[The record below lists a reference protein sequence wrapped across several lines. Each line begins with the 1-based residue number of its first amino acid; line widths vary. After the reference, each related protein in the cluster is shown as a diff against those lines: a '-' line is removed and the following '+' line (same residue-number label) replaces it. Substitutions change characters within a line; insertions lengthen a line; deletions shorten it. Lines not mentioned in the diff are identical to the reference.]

1 MVAKTKLV
9 YVIDID
15 DTICKEEGDVIGRKP
30 FMERIKQINELYL
43 DGHTIIY
50 HTARGLKS
58 GRGDLYYRPITEK
71 QLKDWGCLYHEL
83 TFKTHNA
90 DFFIDDKAIN
100 ANDFF
105 KK

>member
-1 MVAKTKLV
+1 MKKLK
-9 YVIDID
+9 YVVDID
-15 DTICKEEGDVIGRKP
+15 DTICKEEGEVATRKP
-30 FMERIKQINELYL
+30 FPERIKQINKLYA
-43 DGHTIIY
+43 DGHYIVY

-58 GRGDLYYRPITEK
+58 GRGEKFYRPITEK

-83 TFKTHNA
+83 TFKVHNA
-90 DFFIDDKAIN
+90 DVWIDDKAIN